1 MGRAGACLRA
11 HEVTGGSQLGVIA
24 DQARLP
30 GAIACCGGTARSERC
45 TPFI

>member
-1 MGRAGACLRA
+1 MGRAGARLRA
-11 HEVTGGSQLGVIA
+11 REVTGDSQRGGTA